1 MRLALVLLLGLAAL
15 TDAFTMLEA
24 HSTTTE
30 KTPNSDEMES
40 WQLRFQNG
48 TTLTGTGMPPE
59 IWIEQTVQE
68 KKETKGSIDNLK
80 GLRQFGWPPPFSPHV
95 PGPPGFPSDGLRQLS
110 PPIHPD
116 LPGNTEGRGKG
127 GLRQFPIFYGR

>member
-1 MRLALVLLLGLAAL
+1 MSPCIAYLPLQIL
-15 TDAFTMLEA
+15 TLFPT
-24 HSTTTE
+24 
-30 KTPNSDEMES
+30 DEMES

-127 GLRQFPIFYGR
+127 GLRQFPQIPTRIGR

>member
-1 MRLALVLLLGLAAL
+1 MGAGLPEWYNCDRGWHATRTLGQAY
-15 TDAFTMLEA
+15 
-24 HSTTTE
+24 
-30 KTPNSDEMES
+30 
-40 WQLRFQNG
+40 G
-48 TTLTGTGMPPE
+48 
-59 IWIEQTVQE
+59 VQE
-68 KKETKGSIDNLK
+68 KLETKASNDNLK

-95 PGPPGFPSDGLRQLS
+95 PGNPGWPNSGLRQLS

>member
-1 MRLALVLLLGLAAL
+1 MSPCIAYLPLQTL
-15 TDAFTMLEA
+15 TLFPT
-24 HSTTTE
+24 
-30 KTPNSDEMES
+30 DEMES

-48 TTLTGTGMPPE
+48 TTVTGAGMPPE
-59 IWIEQTVQE
+59 LWIKQTVQE
-68 KKETKGSIDNLK
+68 KKKTKGSIDNLK

-127 GLRQFPIFYGR
+127 GLRQFPQIPTRIGR